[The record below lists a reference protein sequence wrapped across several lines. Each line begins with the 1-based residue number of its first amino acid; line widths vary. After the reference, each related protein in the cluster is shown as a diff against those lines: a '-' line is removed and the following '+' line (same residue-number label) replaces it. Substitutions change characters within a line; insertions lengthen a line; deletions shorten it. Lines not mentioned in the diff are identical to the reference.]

1 MGNTVSTSKCKGKYS
16 MQEQLPRKV
25 WSPLPDVKE
34 IIVSE
39 NKKEAKINVQ
49 EQL

>member
-1 MGNTVSTSKCKGKYS
+1 

-34 IIVSE
+34 NIISQ
-39 NKKEAKINVQ
+39 NKKKAKINVQ
-49 EQL
+49 EQV